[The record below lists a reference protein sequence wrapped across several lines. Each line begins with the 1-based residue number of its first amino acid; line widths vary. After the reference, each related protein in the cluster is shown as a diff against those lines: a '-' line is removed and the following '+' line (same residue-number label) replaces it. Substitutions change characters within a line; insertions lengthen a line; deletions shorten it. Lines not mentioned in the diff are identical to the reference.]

1 MEHATQVQRT
11 DLGYGGNM
19 ERVVKYSFPK
29 TMQVTDRFPMQK
41 LTYDEVQEMRIK
53 IQVRSHRSEKRNH
66 GR

>member
-53 IQVRSHRSEKRNH
+53 IQVRSHRSEK
-66 GR
+66 